1 MFALLFA
8 ADDATLTG
16 LPEMVDDA
24 WKVVVDR
31 GVTLGL
37 NIVAAVAVYV
47 IGNWISKIVLAF
59 FARVLD
65 RTRVDQTLSKFLTAI
80 ARAVLLTFVILMSV
94 NRLGV
99 DTTSLVAIVG
109 AAGIAVGFA
118 LKDSLSNF
126 AAGVMIILFKPF
138 KVDDFI
144 EASDISGTVE
154 EISIFSTLMR
164 TGDNKQIIV
173 PNGAIISNNII
184 NYSAKP
190 TRRIDL
196 VVGCGY
202 SDDLRNVK
210 DFLDELV
217 RSDSR
222 ILVDPEPV
230 VAVSELGDSSV
241 NFVVRPWVKTEDY
254 WAVRWDLTERIKL
267 GFDQRGFNFPFPSR
281 DVYMH
286 QA

>member
-8 ADDATLTG
+8 ADDVALTG

-31 GVTLGL
+31 SVTLGL

-47 IGNWISKIVLAF
+47 IGNWISRIVLAF
-59 FARVLD
+59 LGRVLD

-202 SDDLRNVK
+202 SDDLRSVK

-230 VAVSELGDSSV
+230 VAVSELADSSV

>member
-1 MFALLFA
+1 MFELLLA
-8 ADDATLTG
+8 ADESELTAFQQ
-16 LPEMVDDA
+16 MVDDA
-24 WKVVVDR
+24 WKVVAER

-37 NIVAAVAVYV
+37 NILAAVAVYV
-47 IGNWISKIVLAF
+47 IGNWISKIVLSLLG
-59 FARVLD
+59 RVLEK
-65 RTRVDQTLSKFLTAI
+65 TGVDETLSKFLSAI

-138 KVDDFI
+138 KVDEFI
-144 EASDISGTVE
+144 EAAGISGTVE
-154 EISIFSTLMR
+154 EISIFSTMMR

-173 PNGAIISNNII
+173 PNGAIISSNII

-210 DFLDELV
+210 EFLNELV

-230 VAVSELGDSSV
+230 VAVSELGDSSI

-267 GFDQRGFNFPFPSR
+267 GFDQRGFSFPFPSR

-286 QA
+286 QD

>member
-1 MFALLFA
+1 MFALLA
-8 ADDATLTG
+8 AGETALTG
-16 LPEMVDDA
+16 FPEMVDDA

-47 IGNWISKIVLAF
+47 IGNWISKIILAF
-59 FARVLD
+59 LGRVLD

-80 ARAVLLTFVILMSV
+80 ARAVLLTFLILMSV

-138 KVDDFI
+138 RVDDFI

-154 EISIFSTLMR
+154 EISIFSTMMR

-210 DFLDELV
+210 DYLNELV

-241 NFVVRPWVKTEDY
+241 DFVVRPWVKTEDY

-281 DVYMH
+281 DVYTH

>member
-1 MFALLFA
+1 MSYLLFA
-8 ADDATLTG
+8 ADETQLSAIQQ
-16 LPEMVDDA
+16 MMDDA
-24 WKVVVDR
+24 WKVIAEK

-37 NIVAAVAVYV
+37 NILSALAVYV
-47 IGNWISKIVLAF
+47 IGNWIARIVLSLLD
-59 FARVLD
+59 RVLE
-65 RTRVDQTLSKFLTAI
+65 RTKVDETLARFLAAI

-99 DTTSLVAIVG
+99 DTTSLVAILG
-109 AAGIAVGFA
+109 AAGVAVGFA

-144 EASDISGTVE
+144 EAAGIAGTVE

-173 PNGAIISNNII
+173 PNGSIIGDNIV

-196 VVGCGY
+196 IIGCGY
-202 SDDLRNVK
+202 EDDLRNVK
-210 DFLDELV
+210 DYLDEVV

-222 ILVDPEPV
+222 ILVEPAPV

-241 NFVVRPWVKTEDY
+241 NLVVRPWVKTEDY

-281 DVYMH
+281 DVYTH

>member
-1 MFALLFA
+1 MFVLLFA
-8 ADDATLTG
+8 ADDVVLTG

-47 IGNWISKIVLAF
+47 IGNWISKVVLAF
-59 FARVLD
+59 LGRVLD

-154 EISIFSTLMR
+154 EISIFSTMMR

-202 SDDLRNVK
+202 SDDLRSVK

-230 VAVSELGDSSV
+230 VAVSELADSSV

-267 GFDQRGFNFPFPSR
+267 GFDQRGFNFPFPSQ